1 MSTNI
6 LGENI
11 ARLRKN
17 MGLTQADLGDKLGVS
32 NQAVSKWESF
42 MTMPD
47 VMLLPALADVF
58 GISIDALFSREGKSE
73 PLPICSGDLP
83 WPDDGVIRGVVFE
96 GRTMLKREQL
106 AQNRSAFASAEDEES
121 AKEVQ
126 TILDRVTFEIKGN
139 VRDVT
144 SDLKIEVRGDVM
156 RNCTAGT
163 SVNVGGDVMGGAS
176 AGTSVTCG
184 GDLFGGC
191 TAGTSVACGGD
202 FYGEAPRETH

>member
-1 MSTNI
+1 
-6 LGENI
+6 
-11 ARLRKN
+11 
-17 MGLTQADLGDKLGVS
+17 
-32 NQAVSKWESF
+32 
-42 MTMPD
+42 
-47 VMLLPALADVF
+47 
-58 GISIDALFSREGKSE
+58 
-73 PLPICSGDLP
+73 
-83 WPDDGVIRGVVFE
+83 
-96 GRTMLKREQL
+96 MLKREQL

-156 RNCTAGT
+156 
-163 SVNVGGDVMGGAS
+163 GGAC

-191 TAGTSVACGGD
+191 AAGTSVSCGGD

>member
-1 MSTNI
+1 
-6 LGENI
+6 
-11 ARLRKN
+11 
-17 MGLTQADLGDKLGVS
+17 
-32 NQAVSKWESF
+32 

-73 PLPICSGDLP
+73 SMPICSGDLP

-106 AQNRSAFASAEDEES
+106 AQNRSAFASAEDEKS
-121 AKEVQ
+121 AKEEQ

-202 FYGEAPRETH
+202 FYGEAPRETN